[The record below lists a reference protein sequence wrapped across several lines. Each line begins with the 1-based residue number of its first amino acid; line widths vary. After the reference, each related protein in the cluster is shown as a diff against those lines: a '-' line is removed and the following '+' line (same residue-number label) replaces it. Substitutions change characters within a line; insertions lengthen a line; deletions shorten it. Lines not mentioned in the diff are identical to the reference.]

1 MAMAQ
6 AVMLAKFKHNK
17 EKNKPRM
24 KQIDGPSINILYIE
38 MNEEMEKF
46 SIATAMSNY
55 NALVDG
61 EKVHMKDLAESIKET
76 FDAK

>member
-1 MAMAQ
+1 MAQ

-38 MNEEMEKF
+38 MNEVI
-46 SIATAMSNY
+46 SCS
-55 NALVDG
+55 
-61 EKVHMKDLAESIKET
+61 MK
-76 FDAK
+76 